1 MIIAK
6 SIKRMSKRKNI
17 TELQLKY
24 GVLKEKA
31 VRLQFTD
38 VQRAIY
44 LRVKEG
50 VMEIDMERESY
61 DINCFLTFDTF
72 MNIIYKRQKRLNPKT
87 GRQEL
92 LPYTFLDAYRYDDII
107 IEGEASLND
116 VKVFV
121 RIFDDHVDE
130 IKQEMSEIESAEQ
143 RPIDGQ
149 EGISGEA

>member
-1 MIIAK
+1 
-6 SIKRMSKRKNI
+6 MSKRKNI

-38 VQRAIY
+38 IQRAIF
-44 LRVKEG
+44 LKVNDGE
-50 VMEIDMERESY
+50 MTIDMERESY
-61 DINCFLTFDTF
+61 DINCFLSFDTF
-72 MNIIYKRQKRLNPKT
+72 MNIIYKRQKRLNPKNNK
-87 GRQEL
+87 QEL
-92 LPYTFLDAYRYDDII
+92 LPYSFLDAYRYDDIV

-130 IKQEMSEIESAEQ
+130 IITEMNEIESAE
-143 RPIDGQ
+143 RPVADGQ
-149 EGISGEA
+149 ESIGGEA